1 MDKIFSEPN
10 EENDCTEHVR
20 KKRLSSILK
29 VPRSPLQDLGSGN
42 EFTQDYHAEKR
53 RKSSRRVSFA
63 DTINFRV
70 FKTDV
75 KVNMADPGNAETA
88 TDVRNQVLLN
98 QNEGSETAQC
108 EITGMDTLL
117 HAPIQTS
124 VQQTEC
130 NADHTSEEM
139 NRHDRT
145 LIFSD
150 ENEMD
155 MTASCT
161 AVIMRSN
168 LKRNQETDQP
178 RKIDF
183 TSFMAE
189 LASRSEEMAK
199 EFRFFSDPTNDACS
213 SLQQKPDDTT
223 VKKINFSEFLM
234 SVKSS
239 EEVANTTFAMPDKKN
254 LFFVSPQVLEG
265 NVFSPME
272 DAYNHAQEKTCNV
285 TKIFR
290 GQDDGM
296 DVTKCHSSDMKT
308 FFPATCE
315 ASSKQLRHE
324 DITVAF
330 RNDGMDMTASHTVK
344 LSFARND
351 PSNTENQNQNISMD
365 FSSNFVS
372 GSSRLEGPPNYQFG
386 VQKGPQTCVGTKT
399 VNAKDEADFTRRHT
413 ICRDE
418 HEVVQISKQG
428 ARAMVMMP
436 GSVSSG
442 AVFLDNKTVFSTCS
456 DMDVTGKCIDVICKE
471 TCRETCGCYAASQ
484 KPENAT
490 PLLMEN
496 TISGHNDDM
505 NITKRHITSDNQVL
519 GQCKIREPVVSSVLE
534 NRSKMVIQN
543 HRTVALNVGV
553 NSHANSSFWPS
564 KCGFQDNLANSH
576 IVSGEE
582 MDLTKSYVANGI
594 EKTIENEFPS
604 DISTSITNK
613 PQSFGNIPTACNLNE
628 QEEMEITKRHA
639 VVTGNQTTRITAGL
653 EQMQPKITCES
664 WKKNISEA
672 VSPLDSNKENLLLVR
687 GNNTNVEIIHTLG
700 TNVRDL
706 KGQVDFEKAGEKNA
720 YVGGLHSITKNIISL
735 QEPDKEV
742 PQRQTTATNRH
753 AQTNFQKQASE
764 ISQPLNESIFDR
776 SLAFPNDERGIFSD
790 DQDMDI
796 TRNHTVALAFAS
808 TSGRQKCETTHS
820 QNNVVSKTQQLQN
833 NTLLFSGDFSTDI
846 TRSQTAAVDC
856 GNFKMSSKQEHPMA
870 GSDQTP
876 DPVAP
881 SVSFISSNETV
892 PCGIKGYMQC
902 GKTAGIYLSDKE
914 SELQGQSHTMEPLSE
929 GMPDIANSENV
940 LSTSK
945 GVSSE
950 EDVSKS
956 HIAANNDMYLR
967 CAEESLLT
975 RTSRPYSK
983 NPQLSPCPE
992 KSVVL
997 SSKEN
1002 MALTGSYSLNVQAK
1016 SPDKVLKEEKV
1027 VAKYVNRVEDNIL
1040 FPKEKDVITTNRL
1053 RQQGH
1058 TSCPMISDKNTLNL
1072 TDLKPVSLLNEKTV
1086 LFSEDNDMEIT
1097 RNHTVAADN
1106 KMYAQKKSS
1115 SRALLCF
1122 PADKTCVFTCSDDME
1137 ITTLNTVVTDKPV
1150 EMAASQVVPKPD
1162 KGAGKKSQIGS
1173 TGEKTTC
1180 FSYGVENDMEITE
1193 SCTAAI
1199 DRQISSK
1206 SQRAPCEPTLNYVD
1220 KTHVSTYND
1229 DMEITALNTVII
1241 DKPVEK
1247 AASQVMPKVG
1257 KGAGRKSQMG
1267 LTGEKTR
1274 LFSFGVE
1281 NDMEITE
1288 SCTAAIDRQIS
1299 SKGQKMPCEPTL
1311 NYVDKTHVSTCND
1324 DMEITALNTV
1334 IIDKPIEKAASQVMP
1349 KVGKGAGRKS
1359 QMGLTGE
1366 KTRLFSFSVEND
1378 MEITESCTAAIDR
1391 QISSK
1396 DQEPPLL
1403 YLDKN
1408 IEFAFNQDDMQITES
1423 CAVPR
1428 IVQRVMSKDQLKL
1441 DAQVGQEALS
1451 NNKTVIFPMGEN
1463 VEIIKI
1469 PKVAV
1474 DYNEIALRG
1483 GQSNQTVPIA
1493 PVDKTIVF
1501 TGNQDTME
1509 ISASHTTAVNNTL
1522 KGYENQEVS
1531 DEGGQQQSLHRK
1543 PSSTCREKIYSK
1555 HTGDFRSDCQ
1565 LELKDKYGTNF
1576 PFSSETNTIKIH
1588 NGATEEFIHPEDALD
1603 IIQKP
1608 QNFTDFPKAN
1618 STSVNSEDL
1627 GKLVRPKDTKRVSF
1641 KLLENQLET
1650 SEVKSENEVTKNSP
1664 VVCSEEN
1671 GDAVLHVQSPIQQ
1684 PHLHKDTSE
1693 CLRKNAHSV
1702 PNIENL
1708 DLKNDSGKLTS
1719 SRQECRL
1726 TDLVTD
1732 GADAVTISYKEM
1744 EENEKMP
1751 FEKKTLPKDFQTT
1764 SEQTEQLS
1772 LVTVVPTDQID
1783 PNCVPA
1789 LSGIVNVCS
1798 RLKHIRRKSEF
1809 ATISE
1814 IDPVSNFAEQLPKL
1828 ATQPGDSF
1836 RVGKDTENKSNNAV
1850 RIQEPANVYFESGG
1864 ASVDTLL
1871 DTVHKGAC
1879 QGRKIR
1885 LGIFLPKL
1893 PNNRNCNTSNAE
1905 DLNKAEE
1912 KEKTAVPEVNLV
1924 TRETPENTCL
1934 KHNLSPSQ
1942 FIAEE
1947 LLPVFPEEMDSNDS
1961 LSCDPPDGALSVMDK
1976 KEIFPNKRNSHE
1988 EQEICSNQK
1997 RAIEQEEKELQN
2009 GKKLKRDDGWDDSAP
2024 NQQQP
2029 TCNTSHTQ
2037 AETPECEE
2045 PPNLSTKSPDRTHSS
2060 SSSSLD
2066 SIKADAD
2073 FSSMQP
2079 NSQMESQLL
2088 TDSICEQNLLE
2099 KFQDGVITVGEFFT
2113 LLQVHIVIQKPR
2125 QSHLPANYAM
2135 NPTSTPEDQFF
2146 SQYIYRPKL
2155 KIYEEDCQLLSQM
2168 INELKLR
2175 ASDQDKL
2182 LVDVNRSLW
2191 EVMRTCSDEELKNFG
2206 AELNK
2211 MKSYFT
2217 KKSKVLA
2224 HNGKVQLYGKL
2235 LQDIQVQW
2243 ENLHSRMAKVD
2254 EFLKEV
2260 DNCHLALETSTN
2272 LEDYGTEND
2281 DQLSEWKSRIRNSE
2295 NELVDL
2301 KAQEEVLQRDL
2312 SNLEAEKQQ
2321 VLAEIKHLKKK
2332 TNDCQEL
2339 LERYNFT
2346 EWEISEWS
2354 DHQAVFTFLY
2364 DSIELTLRFGPPID
2378 GVLFNDKPCKKI
2390 VDVSFESLLDE
2401 ERAPLSSR
2409 LVKRLIFQFIES
2421 QKSWQEKCPTLN
2433 HVPQML
2439 REVSLVVCRCR
2450 LLGEEIEFL
2459 MKWGGK
2465 FNLLKTEVDDTKVKL
2480 LFSTSTA
2487 FAKFEVMLSLS
2498 ATYPSAPLPFTVQ
2511 TLIGNL
2517 SQDEISAV
2525 VSSVPLGTNYLRRMV
2540 KLIHHKLFP

>member
-1 MDKIFSEPN
+1 M
-10 EENDCTEHVR
+10 
-20 KKRLSSILK
+20 
-29 VPRSPLQDLGSGN
+29 
-42 EFTQDYHAEKR
+42 AE
-53 RKSSRRVSFA
+53 
-63 DTINFRV
+63 
-70 FKTDV
+70 
-75 KVNMADPGNAETA
+75 PGNAETA

-124 VQQTEC
+124 VQQTEQC
-130 NADHTSEEM
+130 NVDHTSEEM

-213 SLQQKPDDTT
+213 SLQQKPDNT
-223 VKKINFSEFLM
+223 VKKINFNEFLM

-239 EEVANTTFAMPDKKN
+239 EEVANPTFAMPDKKN
-254 LFFVSPQVLEG
+254 LFFVSPQGLEG

-272 DAYNHAQEKTCNV
+272 DAYNYAQERTCNV

-315 ASSKQLRHE
+315 ASSKQLGHE

-344 LSFARND
+344 LSFTRNG

-372 GSSRLEGPPNYQFG
+372 GNSRSEGPPNYQFG

-399 VNAKDEADFTRRHT
+399 VNAKDEVDFTRSHT
-413 ICRDE
+413 ICVDE
-418 HEVVQISKQG
+418 HEVTQISKQG

-442 AVFLDNKTVFSTCS
+442 AVFLDNKTIFSTCN
-456 DMDVTGKCIDVICKE
+456 DMDVTGKCTEVICKE
-471 TCRETCGCYAASQ
+471 TCRETCGSYAASQ

-496 TISGHNDDM
+496 TISGQNDDM
-505 NITKRHITSDNQVL
+505 DIKKRHITLDNQVL
-519 GQCKIREPVVSSVLE
+519 GQCKIREPVISSVLE
-534 NRSKMVIQN
+534 NRSKMAIQN
-543 HRTVALNVGV
+543 HRTVALYVGV

-582 MDLTKSYVANGI
+582 MDLTKSYIANGI
-594 EKTIENEFPS
+594 EKSIENEFPS

-613 PQSFGNIPTACNLNE
+613 PQSFGSIPTACNLNE

-664 WKKNISEA
+664 WKKTVSEA

-687 GNNTNVEIIHTLG
+687 GNNINVEIIHTLG

-720 YVGGLHSITKNIISL
+720 YVGGLHSITKNIFSL

-764 ISQPLNESIFDR
+764 ISQPLNKSIFDR
-776 SLAFPNDERGIFSD
+776 SLAFANDERGVFSD

-808 TSGRQKCETTHS
+808 TSGQQKCETTHS
-820 QNNVVSKTQQLQN
+820 QNNTVSKTQQLQN

-846 TRSQTAAVDC
+846 TRSQTVAVAC

-876 DPVAP
+876 EPVAP

-902 GKTAGIYLSDKE
+902 GKTGGIYLSDKE

-929 GMPDIANSENV
+929 GMPDIANSEKL

-945 GVSSE
+945 RVSSE

-992 KSVVL
+992 KSVVF

-1002 MALTGSYSLNVQAK
+1002 MDLTGSYSLNVQAK

-1040 FPKEKDVITTNRL
+1040 FPKEKDVITTDSL
-1053 RQQGH
+1053 R
-1058 TSCPMISDKNTLNL
+1058 PMISDKNMLNL
-1072 TDLKPVSLLNEKTV
+1072 TDLKPMSLLNEETV
-1086 LFSEDNDMEIT
+1086 QFSEDNDMEIT
-1097 RNHTVAADN
+1097 KNHTVAAD

-1115 SRALLCF
+1115 NRALLCF

-1162 KGAGKKSQIGS
+1162 KGAGRKSQIGS
-1173 TGEKTTC
+1173 TGEKTTL
-1180 FSYGVENDMEITE
+1180 FSYGVETDMEVTE

-1199 DRQISSK
+1199 DHQISSK
-1206 SQRAPCEPTLNYVD
+1206 SQEL
-1220 KTHVSTYND
+1220 
-1229 DMEITALNTVII
+1229 
-1241 DKPVEK
+1241 
-1247 AASQVMPKVG
+1247 
-1257 KGAGRKSQMG
+1257 
-1267 LTGEKTR
+1267 
-1274 LFSFGVE
+1274 
-1281 NDMEITE
+1281 
-1288 SCTAAIDRQIS
+1288 
-1299 SKGQKMPCEPTL
+1299 
-1311 NYVDKTHVSTCND
+1311 
-1324 DMEITALNTV
+1324 
-1334 IIDKPIEKAASQVMP
+1334 
-1349 KVGKGAGRKS
+1349 
-1359 QMGLTGE
+1359 
-1366 KTRLFSFSVEND
+1366 
-1378 MEITESCTAAIDR
+1378 
-1391 QISSK
+1391 
-1396 DQEPPLL
+1396 PLL
-1403 YLDKN
+1403 HLDKN

-1423 CAVPR
+1423 RAVPR

-1463 VEIIKI
+1463 MEIIKI
-1469 PKVAV
+1469 PEVAE
-1474 DYNEIALRG
+1474 DYNKIALRG
-1483 GQSNQTVPIA
+1483 GQPNQTVPIA

-1501 TGNQDTME
+1501 TGNQVNME
-1509 ISASHTTAVNNTL
+1509 ITASHTTAVNNTL
-1522 KGYENQEVS
+1522 KGYENQDVS

-1576 PFSSETNTIKIH
+1576 PVSSETNIIKIH

-1608 QNFTDFPKAN
+1608 QNCTDFPKAN
-1618 STSVNSEDL
+1618 STSVYSEDL
-1627 GKLVRPKDTKRVSF
+1627 VKLVRPKDTKRVSF
-1641 KLLENQLET
+1641 KLLENRLET
-1650 SEVKSENEVTKNSP
+1650 SKVESENEVTKNSP

-1671 GDAVLHVQSPIQQ
+1671 GDAVLHVQSPVQQ

-1702 PNIENL
+1702 PNI
-1708 DLKNDSGKLTS
+1708 DSKNDSGKLTS
-1719 SRQECRL
+1719 SKQECRL
-1726 TDLVTD
+1726 TDLVTA

-1751 FEKKTLPKDFQTT
+1751 FEKKTLPKDFQRT

-1836 RVGKDTENKSNNAV
+1836 RVGKDTESKSSNAV

-1893 PNNRNCNTSNAE
+1893 PNNRNCNTSNAQ
-1905 DLNKAEE
+1905 DLNKKAEG

-1988 EQEICSNQK
+1988 EQETCSNQK
-1997 RAIEQEEKELQN
+1997 RAIEQEETELQN
-2009 GKKLKRDDGWDDSAP
+2009 GKKLKRGDGWDDSAP

-2037 AETPECEE
+2037 AETPKCEE

-2099 KFQDGVITVGEFFT
+2099 KFQDGLITVGEFFT

-2260 DNCHLALETSTN
+2260 DNCRLALETSTN

-2378 GVLFNDKPCKKI
+2378 GALFNEKPCKKI

-2511 TLIGNL
+2511 KLIGNL

-2540 KLIHHKLFP
+2540 KLIHHKLFT

>member
-10 EENDCTEHVR
+10 EENDCTERVR

-75 KVNMADPGNAETA
+75 KVNMTEPGNVETA
-88 TDVRNQVLLN
+88 RDVRNQVLLN

-199 EFRFFSDPTNDACS
+199 KFNFFSDPTNDACS

-223 VKKINFSEFLM
+223 VKKINFNEFLM

-239 EEVANTTFAMPDKKN
+239 KEVASPTSAVPDKKN

-265 NVFSPME
+265 SIFSPME
-272 DAYNHAQEKTCNV
+272 DAYNHAQENTCDV

-315 ASSKQLRHE
+315 ASSKQLGHE
-324 DITVAF
+324 DITVSF

-344 LSFARND
+344 LSFSKNG
-351 PSNTENQNQNISMD
+351 PSNTENQNQNSSMD

-372 GSSRLEGPPNYQFG
+372 GNSRLEGPPNNQFG

-399 VNAKDEADFTRRHT
+399 VNDKDEVDFTRSHT
-413 ICRDE
+413 ICVDK
-418 HEVVQISKQG
+418 HEVTQISKQG
-428 ARAMVMMP
+428 AREMVMMP
-436 GSVSSG
+436 GSISSG
-442 AVFLDNKTVFSTCS
+442 SVFLDNKTVFSTCK
-456 DMDVTGKCIDVICKE
+456 DVDVTGNRTDVICKE
-471 TCRETCGCYAASQ
+471 TSRETCDCYEASQ
-484 KPENAT
+484 KMGNAI

-496 TISGHNDDM
+496 TISGHDDDM
-505 NITKRHITSDNQVL
+505 DITKRHITLDNQVL
-519 GQCKIREPVVSSVLE
+519 GQCKIREPIISSVLE
-534 NRSKMVIQN
+534 SRSKRVIQN
-543 HRTVALNVGV
+543 HRTAALNVGV
-553 NSHANSSFWPS
+553 NSHANSSFWLS

-576 IVSGEE
+576 IVSEEE
-582 MDLTKSYVANGI
+582 MDLTKSYIANGI
-594 EKTIENEFPS
+594 EKSTGNEFPS
-604 DISTSITNK
+604 DISTSMTNK
-613 PQSFGNIPTACNLNE
+613 PQSFDDIPTACNLNE
-628 QEEMEITKRHA
+628 QEEMEIIKSHA
-639 VVTGNQTTRITAGL
+639 VVTGNQTTRVTAGL
-653 EQMQPKITCES
+653 EQMQPKIITCES

-672 VSPLDSNKENLLLVR
+672 VSPLDSNKENLLLVK
-687 GNNTNVEIIHTLG
+687 GNNTNVEIIHTLDA
-700 TNVRDL
+700 NVGDL
-706 KGQVDFEKAGEKNA
+706 KEQVDFERAGEKNA
-720 YVGGLHSITKNIISL
+720 YVGGLHSIPKNIFSL

-742 PQRQTTATNRH
+742 PQRQTIATNRR
-753 AQTNFQKQASE
+753 AQTNFQKQTSE
-764 ISQPLNESIFDR
+764 ISQPLNKSLFDH
-776 SLAFPNDERGIFSD
+776 SLAFANDERGIFSD

-796 TRNHTVALAFAS
+796 TRNHTVALAFA
-808 TSGRQKCETTHS
+808 TSGRQKCENTHS
-820 QNNVVSKTQQLQN
+820 QNTALSKPQQLQN
-833 NTLLFSGDFSTDI
+833 NTLLFSGDFNIDI
-846 TRSQTAAVDC
+846 TRSQTAAIDC
-856 GNFKMSSKQEHPMA
+856 GNFKMSSKQEHLTT
-870 GSDQTP
+870 GSDQIP
-876 DPVAP
+876 DSVAP

-892 PCGIKGYMQC
+892 PCGIKGYVQY

-914 SELQGQSHTMEPLSE
+914 SELQGQSHTVEPLSE
-929 GMPDIANSENV
+929 GMPDIANSAKL

-945 GVSSE
+945 GISSK

-956 HIAANNDMYLR
+956 RIAANNDMYLR
-967 CAEESLLT
+967 CAEESSLA

-992 KSVVL
+992 KSVVF

-1002 MALTGSYSLNVQAK
+1002 MDPTGSYSLNVQAK

-1027 VAKYVNRVEDNIL
+1027 VAKYGIQVEDNIL
-1040 FPKEKDVITTNRL
+1040 FPKEKDVITTNSL
-1053 RQQGH
+1053 RQQGY
-1058 TSCPMISDKNTLNL
+1058 TSCPMISGKNTLNL
-1072 TDLKPVSLLNEKTV
+1072 TDLKPMSLLNEKTV

-1097 RNHTVAADN
+1097 RKHTGAADN

-1122 PADKTCVFTCSDDME
+1122 PADKTRVFTCSDDME
-1137 ITTLNTVVTDKPV
+1137 ITTLNTVVIDKPV
-1150 EMAASQVVPKPD
+1150 EMASSQVVPKSD
-1162 KGAGKKSQIGS
+1162 KGPGRKSQIGS
-1173 TGEKTTC
+1173 TGEKTT
-1180 FSYGVENDMEITE
+1180 
-1193 SCTAAI
+1193 
-1199 DRQISSK
+1199 
-1206 SQRAPCEPTLNYVD
+1206 
-1220 KTHVSTYND
+1220 
-1229 DMEITALNTVII
+1229 
-1241 DKPVEK
+1241 
-1247 AASQVMPKVG
+1247 
-1257 KGAGRKSQMG
+1257 
-1267 LTGEKTR
+1267 
-1274 LFSFGVE
+1274 LFSFGVK

-1299 SKGQKMPCEPTL
+1299 SKGQKTPCEPTL
-1311 NYVDKTHVSTCND
+1311 RHADKTHVSTCSDDMEITALNTVVIDKPIEKAASQVVPKVGKGAGRRSQIRSTGDETTLFSFGVEREMEITESCTAAIVRQISSKGQKTPCKPTLCHVDKTHVSTCND
-1324 DMEITALNTV
+1324 DMEITALNSV
-1334 IIDKPIEKAASQVMP
+1334 VIDKPIEKAASQVVP
-1349 KVGKGAGRKS
+1349 KVGKGAGRRS
-1359 QMGLTGE
+1359 QIGSTGDE
-1366 KTRLFSFSVEND
+1366 TALFSCGVEHD
-1378 MEITESCTAAIDR
+1378 MEITASCTAAIDR
-1391 QISSK
+1391 QMSSK
-1396 DQEPPLL
+1396 RQEPPLL
-1403 YLDKN
+1403 HMDKN
-1408 IEFAFNQDDMQITES
+1408 IEFAFNRDDMQITES
-1423 CAVPR
+1423 RAVPR
-1428 IVQRVMSKDQLKL
+1428 IVQRVMFKDQLKL

-1451 NNKTVIFPMGEN
+1451 NNKTAIFPMGEN
-1463 VEIIKI
+1463 MEIIKI

-1483 GQSNQTVPIA
+1483 GQPNQTVA
-1493 PVDKTIVF
+1493 LVDKTIVF
-1501 TGNQDTME
+1501 TGNQDNME
-1509 ISASHTTAVNNTL
+1509 ITASHTTAVNNTL

-1531 DEGGQQQSLHRK
+1531 DESSQQQSLYRK
-1543 PSSTCREKIYSK
+1543 PSSACREKIYSK
-1555 HTGDFRSDCQ
+1555 HTEDFRSDCQ

-1576 PFSSETNTIKIH
+1576 PVSSETNIIKIH
-1588 NGATEEFIHPEDALD
+1588 NGATDEFVHSEDALD

-1618 STSVNSEDL
+1618 STVYSEDL
-1627 GKLVRPKDTKRVSF
+1627 VKLVKPKDTKSF

-1650 SEVKSENEVTKNSP
+1650 SEVKSENEVAKNSP
-1664 VVCSEEN
+1664 VACSEEN

-1684 PHLHKDTSE
+1684 SHLHKDISE
-1693 CLRKNAHSV
+1693 CLKKNAHSV
-1702 PNIENL
+1702 PNTGKI

-1732 GADAVTISYKEM
+1732 GADAVTISYKDM

-1751 FEKKTLPKDFQTT
+1751 FERKTLPKDFQTT

-1772 LVTVVPTDQID
+1772 LVTAVPIDQID

-1798 RLKHIRRKSEF
+1798 RLKHIRRNSEF

-1814 IDPVSNFAEQLPKL
+1814 IDPVSNFEQLPKL

-1836 RVGKDTENKSNNAV
+1836 RVGTNTENKSNNAV
-1850 RIQEPANVYFESGG
+1850 RIQEPADVYFESAG
-1864 ASVDTLL
+1864 ASVDTVL

-1885 LGIFLPKL
+1885 LGIFPPKL
-1893 PNNRNCNTSNAE
+1893 PNNRNCNTSNAQ
-1905 DLNKAEE
+1905 DLNTKAEE

-1924 TRETPENTCL
+1924 TRETPENTYF

-1961 LSCDPPDGALSVMDK
+1961 LNCDPPDGALSVMDN

-1988 EQEICSNQK
+1988 EQEMCSNQK

-2009 GKKLKRDDGWDDSAP
+2009 GKKLKRDDGWDGNAP

-2060 SSSSLD
+2060 NSSSLD

-2073 FSSMQP
+2073 FSSTQP

-2099 KFQDGVITVGEFFT
+2099 KFQDGVITVREFFT

-2125 QSHLPANYAM
+2125 QSHLPANFSINA
-2135 NPTSTPEDQFF
+2135 TSAPEDQFF
-2146 SQYIYRPKL
+2146 NQYIYRPKL
-2155 KIYEEDCQLLSQM
+2155 QIYEEDCQLLSQM
-2168 INELKLR
+2168 VNELKLR

-2182 LVDVNRSLW
+2182 LVDVNRNLW

-2260 DNCHLALETSTN
+2260 DNCRLALEASTN

-2281 DQLSEWKSRIRNSE
+2281 DQLSEWESRIRNAE

-2301 KAQEEVLQRDL
+2301 KVQDEVLQRDL

-2332 TNDCQEL
+2332 ANDCQEL

-2364 DSIELTLRFGPPID
+2364 DSIELTLKFGPPID
-2378 GVLFNDKPCKKI
+2378 GVLFNEKPCKKT

-2401 ERAPLSSR
+2401 EKAPLSSR

-2439 REVSLVVCRCR
+2439 HEVSLVVCRCR

-2487 FAKFEVMLSLS
+2487 FAKFEVTLSLS

-2511 TLIGNL
+2511 KLIGNL

>member
-1 MDKIFSEPN
+1 MRKRWRGKELERLPLPGEGRGTAGRLHPSEMDKIFSEPN
-10 EENDCTEHVR
+10 EENDCTERVR

-75 KVNMADPGNAETA
+75 KVNMTEPGNVETA
-88 TDVRNQVLLN
+88 RDVRNQVLLN

-124 VQQTEC
+124 VQQTEQC

-199 EFRFFSDPTNDACS
+199 KFNFFSDPTNDACS

-223 VKKINFSEFLM
+223 VKKINFNEFLM

-239 EEVANTTFAMPDKKN
+239 KEVASPTSAVPDKKN

-265 NVFSPME
+265 SIFSPME
-272 DAYNHAQEKTCNV
+272 DAYNHAQENTCDV

-315 ASSKQLRHE
+315 ASSKQLGHE
-324 DITVAF
+324 DITVSF

-344 LSFARND
+344 LSFSKNG
-351 PSNTENQNQNISMD
+351 PSNTENQNQNSSMD

-372 GSSRLEGPPNYQFG
+372 GNSRLEGPPNNQFG

-399 VNAKDEADFTRRHT
+399 VNDKDEVDFTRSHT
-413 ICRDE
+413 ICVDK
-418 HEVVQISKQG
+418 HEVTQISKQG
-428 ARAMVMMP
+428 AREMVMMP
-436 GSVSSG
+436 GSISSG
-442 AVFLDNKTVFSTCS
+442 SVFLDNKTVFSTCK
-456 DMDVTGKCIDVICKE
+456 DVDVTGNRTDVI
-471 TCRETCGCYAASQ
+471 Y
-484 KPENAT
+484 
-490 PLLMEN
+490 
-496 TISGHNDDM
+496 
-505 NITKRHITSDNQVL
+505 
-519 GQCKIREPVVSSVLE
+519 
-534 NRSKMVIQN
+534 
-543 HRTVALNVGV
+543 
-553 NSHANSSFWPS
+553 
-564 KCGFQDNLANSH
+564 
-576 IVSGEE
+576 
-582 MDLTKSYVANGI
+582 
-594 EKTIENEFPS
+594 
-604 DISTSITNK
+604 
-613 PQSFGNIPTACNLNE
+613 
-628 QEEMEITKRHA
+628 
-639 VVTGNQTTRITAGL
+639 
-653 EQMQPKITCES
+653 
-664 WKKNISEA
+664 
-672 VSPLDSNKENLLLVR
+672 
-687 GNNTNVEIIHTLG
+687 
-700 TNVRDL
+700 
-706 KGQVDFEKAGEKNA
+706 
-720 YVGGLHSITKNIISL
+720 
-735 QEPDKEV
+735 
-742 PQRQTTATNRH
+742 
-753 AQTNFQKQASE
+753 
-764 ISQPLNESIFDR
+764 
-776 SLAFPNDERGIFSD
+776 
-790 DQDMDI
+790 
-796 TRNHTVALAFAS
+796 
-808 TSGRQKCETTHS
+808 
-820 QNNVVSKTQQLQN
+820 
-833 NTLLFSGDFSTDI
+833 I
-846 TRSQTAAVDC
+846 TRSQTAAIDC
-856 GNFKMSSKQEHPMA
+856 GNFKMSSKQEHLTT
-870 GSDQTP
+870 GSDQIP
-876 DPVAP
+876 DSVAP

-892 PCGIKGYMQC
+892 PCGIKGYVQY

-914 SELQGQSHTMEPLSE
+914 SELQGQSHTVEPLSE
-929 GMPDIANSENV
+929 GMPDIANSAKL

-945 GVSSE
+945 GISSK

-956 HIAANNDMYLR
+956 RIAANNDMYLR
-967 CAEESLLT
+967 CAEESSLA

-992 KSVVL
+992 KSVVF

-1002 MALTGSYSLNVQAK
+1002 MDPTGSYSLNVQAK

-1027 VAKYVNRVEDNIL
+1027 VAKYGIQVEDNIL
-1040 FPKEKDVITTNRL
+1040 FPKEKDVITTNSL
-1053 RQQGH
+1053 RQQGY
-1058 TSCPMISDKNTLNL
+1058 TSCPMISGKNTLNL
-1072 TDLKPVSLLNEKTV
+1072 TDLKPMSLLNEKTV

-1097 RNHTVAADN
+1097 RKHTGAADN

-1122 PADKTCVFTCSDDME
+1122 PADKTRVFTCSDDME
-1137 ITTLNTVVTDKPV
+1137 ITTLNTVVIDKPV
-1150 EMAASQVVPKPD
+1150 EMASSQVVPKSD
-1162 KGAGKKSQIGS
+1162 KGPGRKSQIGS
-1173 TGEKTTC
+1173 TGEKTT
-1180 FSYGVENDMEITE
+1180 
-1193 SCTAAI
+1193 
-1199 DRQISSK
+1199 
-1206 SQRAPCEPTLNYVD
+1206 
-1220 KTHVSTYND
+1220 
-1229 DMEITALNTVII
+1229 
-1241 DKPVEK
+1241 
-1247 AASQVMPKVG
+1247 
-1257 KGAGRKSQMG
+1257 
-1267 LTGEKTR
+1267 
-1274 LFSFGVE
+1274 LFSFGVK

-1299 SKGQKMPCEPTL
+1299 SKGQKTPCEPTL
-1311 NYVDKTHVSTCND
+1311 RHADKTHVSTCSDDMEITALNTVVIDKPIEKAASQVVPKVGKGAGRRSQIRSTGDETTLFSFGVEREMEITESCTAAIVRQISSKGQKTPCKPTLCHVDKTHVSTCND
-1324 DMEITALNTV
+1324 DMEITALNSV
-1334 IIDKPIEKAASQVMP
+1334 VIDKPIEKAASQVVP
-1349 KVGKGAGRKS
+1349 KVGKGAGRRS
-1359 QMGLTGE
+1359 QIGSTGDE
-1366 KTRLFSFSVEND
+1366 TALFSCGVEHD
-1378 MEITESCTAAIDR
+1378 MEITASCTAAIDR
-1391 QISSK
+1391 QMSSK
-1396 DQEPPLL
+1396 RQEPPLL
-1403 YLDKN
+1403 HMDKN
-1408 IEFAFNQDDMQITES
+1408 IEFAFNRDDMQITES
-1423 CAVPR
+1423 RAVPR
-1428 IVQRVMSKDQLKL
+1428 IVQRVMFKDQLKL

-1451 NNKTVIFPMGEN
+1451 NNKTAIFPMG
-1463 VEIIKI
+1463 
-1469 PKVAV
+1469 
-1474 DYNEIALRG
+1474 
-1483 GQSNQTVPIA
+1483 
-1493 PVDKTIVF
+1493 
-1501 TGNQDTME
+1501 NQDNME
-1509 ISASHTTAVNNTL
+1509 ITASHTTAVNNTL

-1531 DEGGQQQSLHRK
+1531 DESSQQQSLYRK
-1543 PSSTCREKIYSK
+1543 PSSACREKIYSK
-1555 HTGDFRSDCQ
+1555 HTEDFRSDCQ

-1576 PFSSETNTIKIH
+1576 PVSSETNIIKIH
-1588 NGATEEFIHPEDALD
+1588 NGATDEFVHSEDALD

-1618 STSVNSEDL
+1618 STVYSEDL
-1627 GKLVRPKDTKRVSF
+1627 VKLVKPKDTKSF

-1650 SEVKSENEVTKNSP
+1650 SEVKSENEVAKNSP
-1664 VVCSEEN
+1664 VACSEEN

-1684 PHLHKDTSE
+1684 SHLHKDISE
-1693 CLRKNAHSV
+1693 CLKKNAHSV
-1702 PNIENL
+1702 PNTGKI

-1732 GADAVTISYKEM
+1732 GADAVTISYKDM

-1751 FEKKTLPKDFQTT
+1751 FERKTLPKDFQTT

-1772 LVTVVPTDQID
+1772 LVTAVPIDQID

-1798 RLKHIRRKSEF
+1798 RLKHIRRNSEF

-1814 IDPVSNFAEQLPKL
+1814 IDPVSNFEQLPKL

-1836 RVGKDTENKSNNAV
+1836 RVGTNTENKSNNAV
-1850 RIQEPANVYFESGG
+1850 RIQEPADVYFESAG
-1864 ASVDTLL
+1864 ASVDTVL

-1885 LGIFLPKL
+1885 LGIFPPKL
-1893 PNNRNCNTSNAE
+1893 PNNRNCNTSNAQ
-1905 DLNKAEE
+1905 DLNTKAEE

-1924 TRETPENTCL
+1924 TRETPENTYF

-1961 LSCDPPDGALSVMDK
+1961 LNCDPPDGALSVMDN

-1988 EQEICSNQK
+1988 EQEMCSNQK

-2009 GKKLKRDDGWDDSAP
+2009 GKKLKRDDGWDGNAP

-2060 SSSSLD
+2060 NSSSLD

-2073 FSSMQP
+2073 FSSTQP

-2099 KFQDGVITVGEFFT
+2099 KFQDGVITVREFFT

-2125 QSHLPANYAM
+2125 QSHLPANFSINA
-2135 NPTSTPEDQFF
+2135 TSAPEDQFF
-2146 SQYIYRPKL
+2146 NQYIYRPKL
-2155 KIYEEDCQLLSQM
+2155 QIYEEDCQLLSQM
-2168 INELKLR
+2168 VNELKLR

-2182 LVDVNRSLW
+2182 LVDVNRNLW

-2260 DNCHLALETSTN
+2260 DNCRLALEASTN

-2281 DQLSEWKSRIRNSE
+2281 DQLSEWESRIRNAE

-2301 KAQEEVLQRDL
+2301 KVQDEVLQRDL

-2332 TNDCQEL
+2332 ANDCQEL

-2364 DSIELTLRFGPPID
+2364 DSIELTLKFGPPID
-2378 GVLFNDKPCKKI
+2378 GVLFNEKPCKKT

-2401 ERAPLSSR
+2401 EKAPLSSR

-2439 REVSLVVCRCR
+2439 HEVSLVVCRCR

-2487 FAKFEVMLSLS
+2487 FAKFEVTLSLS

-2511 TLIGNL
+2511 KLIGNL

>member
-1 MDKIFSEPN
+1 MRKRWRGKELERLPLPGEGRGTAGRLHPSEMDKIFSEPN
-10 EENDCTEHVR
+10 EENDCTERVR

-75 KVNMADPGNAETA
+75 KVNMTEPGNVETA
-88 TDVRNQVLLN
+88 RDVRNQVLLN

-124 VQQTEC
+124 VQQTEQC

-199 EFRFFSDPTNDACS
+199 KFNFFSDPTNDACS

-223 VKKINFSEFLM
+223 VKKINFNEFLM

-239 EEVANTTFAMPDKKN
+239 KEVASPTSAVPDKKN

-265 NVFSPME
+265 SIFSPME
-272 DAYNHAQEKTCNV
+272 DAYNHAQENTCDV

-315 ASSKQLRHE
+315 ASSKQLGHE
-324 DITVAF
+324 DITVSF

-344 LSFARND
+344 LSFSKNG
-351 PSNTENQNQNISMD
+351 PSNTENQNQNSSMD

-372 GSSRLEGPPNYQFG
+372 GNSRLEGPPNNQFG

-399 VNAKDEADFTRRHT
+399 VNDKDEVDFTRSHT
-413 ICRDE
+413 ICVDK
-418 HEVVQISKQG
+418 HEVTQISKQG
-428 ARAMVMMP
+428 AREMVMMP
-436 GSVSSG
+436 GSISSG
-442 AVFLDNKTVFSTCS
+442 SVFLDNKTVFSTCK
-456 DMDVTGKCIDVICKE
+456 DVDVTGNRTDVI
-471 TCRETCGCYAASQ
+471 Y
-484 KPENAT
+484 
-490 PLLMEN
+490 
-496 TISGHNDDM
+496 
-505 NITKRHITSDNQVL
+505 
-519 GQCKIREPVVSSVLE
+519 
-534 NRSKMVIQN
+534 
-543 HRTVALNVGV
+543 
-553 NSHANSSFWPS
+553 
-564 KCGFQDNLANSH
+564 
-576 IVSGEE
+576 
-582 MDLTKSYVANGI
+582 
-594 EKTIENEFPS
+594 KT
-604 DISTSITNK
+604 
-613 PQSFGNIPTACNLNE
+613 
-628 QEEMEITKRHA
+628 R
-639 VVTGNQTTRITAGL
+639 
-653 EQMQPKITCES
+653 
-664 WKKNISEA
+664 
-672 VSPLDSNKENLLLVR
+672 
-687 GNNTNVEIIHTLG
+687 
-700 TNVRDL
+700 
-706 KGQVDFEKAGEKNA
+706 
-720 YVGGLHSITKNIISL
+720 
-735 QEPDKEV
+735 
-742 PQRQTTATNRH
+742 
-753 AQTNFQKQASE
+753 
-764 ISQPLNESIFDR
+764 
-776 SLAFPNDERGIFSD
+776 
-790 DQDMDI
+790 
-796 TRNHTVALAFAS
+796 
-808 TSGRQKCETTHS
+808 
-820 QNNVVSKTQQLQN
+820 
-833 NTLLFSGDFSTDI
+833 
-846 TRSQTAAVDC
+846 
-856 GNFKMSSKQEHPMA
+856 
-870 GSDQTP
+870 
-876 DPVAP
+876 
-881 SVSFISSNETV
+881 
-892 PCGIKGYMQC
+892 
-902 GKTAGIYLSDKE
+902 
-914 SELQGQSHTMEPLSE
+914 
-929 GMPDIANSENV
+929 
-940 LSTSK
+940 
-945 GVSSE
+945 
-950 EDVSKS
+950 
-956 HIAANNDMYLR
+956 
-967 CAEESLLT
+967 
-975 RTSRPYSK
+975 
-983 NPQLSPCPE
+983 
-992 KSVVL
+992 
-997 SSKEN
+997 
-1002 MALTGSYSLNVQAK
+1002 
-1016 SPDKVLKEEKV
+1016 
-1027 VAKYVNRVEDNIL
+1027 
-1040 FPKEKDVITTNRL
+1040 
-1053 RQQGH
+1053 
-1058 TSCPMISDKNTLNL
+1058 
-1072 TDLKPVSLLNEKTV
+1072 
-1086 LFSEDNDMEIT
+1086 
-1097 RNHTVAADN
+1097 
-1106 KMYAQKKSS
+1106 
-1115 SRALLCF
+1115 
-1122 PADKTCVFTCSDDME
+1122 VFTCSDDME
-1137 ITTLNTVVTDKPV
+1137 ITTLNTVVIDKPV
-1150 EMAASQVVPKPD
+1150 EMASSQVVPKSD
-1162 KGAGKKSQIGS
+1162 KGPGRKSQIGS
-1173 TGEKTTC
+1173 TGEKTT
-1180 FSYGVENDMEITE
+1180 
-1193 SCTAAI
+1193 
-1199 DRQISSK
+1199 
-1206 SQRAPCEPTLNYVD
+1206 
-1220 KTHVSTYND
+1220 
-1229 DMEITALNTVII
+1229 
-1241 DKPVEK
+1241 
-1247 AASQVMPKVG
+1247 
-1257 KGAGRKSQMG
+1257 
-1267 LTGEKTR
+1267 
-1274 LFSFGVE
+1274 LFSFGVK

-1299 SKGQKMPCEPTL
+1299 SKGQKTPCEPTL
-1311 NYVDKTHVSTCND
+1311 RHADKTHVSTCSDDMEITALNTVVIDKPIEKAASQVVPKVGKGAGRRSQIRSTGDETTLFSFGVEREMEITESCTAAIVRQISSKGQKTPCKPTLCHVDKTHVSTCND
-1324 DMEITALNTV
+1324 DMEITALNSV
-1334 IIDKPIEKAASQVMP
+1334 VIDKPIEKAASQVVP
-1349 KVGKGAGRKS
+1349 KH
-1359 QMGLTGE
+1359 
-1366 KTRLFSFSVEND
+1366 D
-1378 MEITESCTAAIDR
+1378 MEITASCTAAIDR
-1391 QISSK
+1391 QMSSK
-1396 DQEPPLL
+1396 RQEPPLL
-1403 YLDKN
+1403 HMDKN
-1408 IEFAFNQDDMQITES
+1408 IEFAFNRDDMQITES
-1423 CAVPR
+1423 RAVPR
-1428 IVQRVMSKDQLKL
+1428 IVQRVMFKDQLKL

-1451 NNKTVIFPMGEN
+1451 NNKTAIFPMG
-1463 VEIIKI
+1463 
-1469 PKVAV
+1469 
-1474 DYNEIALRG
+1474 
-1483 GQSNQTVPIA
+1483 
-1493 PVDKTIVF
+1493 
-1501 TGNQDTME
+1501 NQDNME
-1509 ISASHTTAVNNTL
+1509 ITASHTTAVNNTL

-1531 DEGGQQQSLHRK
+1531 DESSQQQSLYRK
-1543 PSSTCREKIYSK
+1543 PSSACREKIYSK
-1555 HTGDFRSDCQ
+1555 HTEDFRSDCQ

-1576 PFSSETNTIKIH
+1576 PVSSETNIIKIH
-1588 NGATEEFIHPEDALD
+1588 NGATDEFVHSEDALD

-1618 STSVNSEDL
+1618 STVYSEDL
-1627 GKLVRPKDTKRVSF
+1627 VKLVKPKDTKSF

-1650 SEVKSENEVTKNSP
+1650 SEVKSENEVAKNSP
-1664 VVCSEEN
+1664 VACSEEN

-1684 PHLHKDTSE
+1684 SHLHKDISE
-1693 CLRKNAHSV
+1693 CLKKNAHSV
-1702 PNIENL
+1702 PNTGKI

-1732 GADAVTISYKEM
+1732 GADAVTISYKDM

-1751 FEKKTLPKDFQTT
+1751 FERKTLPKDFQTT

-1772 LVTVVPTDQID
+1772 LVTAVPIDQID

-1789 LSGIVNVCS
+1789 LS
-1798 RLKHIRRKSEF
+1798 
-1809 ATISE
+1809 
-1814 IDPVSNFAEQLPKL
+1814 
-1828 ATQPGDSF
+1828 
-1836 RVGKDTENKSNNAV
+1836 
-1850 RIQEPANVYFESGG
+1850 
-1864 ASVDTLL
+1864 
-1871 DTVHKGAC
+1871 
-1879 QGRKIR
+1879 
-1885 LGIFLPKL
+1885 
-1893 PNNRNCNTSNAE
+1893 
-1905 DLNKAEE
+1905 
-1912 KEKTAVPEVNLV
+1912 
-1924 TRETPENTCL
+1924 
-1934 KHNLSPSQ
+1934 
-1942 FIAEE
+1942 
-1947 LLPVFPEEMDSNDS
+1947 EEMDSNDS
-1961 LSCDPPDGALSVMDK
+1961 LNCDPPDGALSVMDN

-1988 EQEICSNQK
+1988 EQEMCSNQK

-2009 GKKLKRDDGWDDSAP
+2009 GKKLKRDDGWDGNAP

-2060 SSSSLD
+2060 NSSSLD

-2073 FSSMQP
+2073 FSSTQP

-2099 KFQDGVITVGEFFT
+2099 KFQDGVITVREFFT

-2125 QSHLPANYAM
+2125 QSHLPANFSINA
-2135 NPTSTPEDQFF
+2135 TSAPEDQFF
-2146 SQYIYRPKL
+2146 NQYIYRPKL
-2155 KIYEEDCQLLSQM
+2155 QIYEEDCQLLSQM
-2168 INELKLR
+2168 VNELKLR

-2182 LVDVNRSLW
+2182 LVDVNRNLW

-2260 DNCHLALETSTN
+2260 DNCRLALEASTN

-2281 DQLSEWKSRIRNSE
+2281 DQLSEWESRIRNAE

-2301 KAQEEVLQRDL
+2301 KVQDEVLQRDL

-2332 TNDCQEL
+2332 ANDCQEL

-2364 DSIELTLRFGPPID
+2364 DSIELTLKFGPPID
-2378 GVLFNDKPCKKI
+2378 GVLFNEKPCKKT

-2401 ERAPLSSR
+2401 EKAPLSSR

-2439 REVSLVVCRCR
+2439 HEVSLVVCRCR

-2487 FAKFEVMLSLS
+2487 FAKFEVTLSLS

-2511 TLIGNL
+2511 KLIGNL

>member
-124 VQQTEC
+124 VQQTEQC

-1206 SQRAPCEPTLNYVD
+1206 N
-1220 KTHVSTYND
+1220 
-1229 DMEITALNTVII
+1229 
-1241 DKPVEK
+1241 
-1247 AASQVMPKVG
+1247 
-1257 KGAGRKSQMG
+1257 
-1267 LTGEKTR
+1267 
-1274 LFSFGVE
+1274 
-1281 NDMEITE
+1281 
-1288 SCTAAIDRQIS
+1288 
-1299 SKGQKMPCEPTL
+1299 
-1311 NYVDKTHVSTCND
+1311 
-1324 DMEITALNTV
+1324 
-1334 IIDKPIEKAASQVMP
+1334 
-1349 KVGKGAGRKS
+1349 
-1359 QMGLTGE
+1359 
-1366 KTRLFSFSVEND
+1366 
-1378 MEITESCTAAIDR
+1378 
-1391 QISSK
+1391 
-1396 DQEPPLL
+1396 QEPPLL